1 MSGIGQDVRSTPM
14 LVDHNFL
21 NNRISWSFLGEQR
34 YFSEGADVS
43 DQGKSFG
50 ALRSMRNVPAT
61 RVVEFR

>member
-1 MSGIGQDVRSTPM
+1 MF
-14 LVDHNFL
+14 VDHNFL